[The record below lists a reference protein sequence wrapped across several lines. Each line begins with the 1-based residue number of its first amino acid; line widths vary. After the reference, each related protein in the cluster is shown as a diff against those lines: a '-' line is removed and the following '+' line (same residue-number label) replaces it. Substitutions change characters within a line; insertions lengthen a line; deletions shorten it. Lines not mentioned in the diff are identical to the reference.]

1 MPFIAIDYYPNEK
14 YNRKL
19 STGINTEH
27 ITQFHETMLF
37 HGNQHVQSTKV
48 HLAHGEPIHVPYTF
62 EEFKAILGKT
72 VVVHDFLIGTGD
84 YYVEV
89 KRYPKQENPPT
100 L

>member
-1 MPFIAIDYYPNEK
+1 MPFIAIDYLPNEK
-14 YNRKL
+14 FNRKL
-19 STGINTEH
+19 SMGINTQH
-27 ITQFHETMLF
+27 ITHFHETMLF
-37 HGNQHVQSTKV
+37 HGNQHVETTKV
-48 HLAHGEPIHVPYTF
+48 FLAHGESIHVPYTF

-89 KRYPKQENPPT
+89 KRYPKQENPAT